1 MATFTTYDAV
11 GIREELADVIYNISP
26 EETPFISNVGR
37 KSVANTL
44 FEFQTDS
51 LASVDTTNAVIEGA
65 SASASDASA
74 TATKRMQN
82 YTQISRKV
90 VSISGTEE
98 VVNKA
103 GRNSELSY
111 QLAKKSSELK
121 RDMEA
126 ILTRNQAADAGDSSN
141 ARNTASLEAWLRTN
155 TNRGSGGTTDGANPT
170 LSGTTSGY
178 PNAAATDASNDAL
191 REFTETLLKDVIQS
205 VWTEGG
211 DPSILMVGPT
221 QKQKASTFAGIAAQ
235 RYMAP
240 SDAPTTIVGSAE
252 IYISDFG
259 SISIVPNRFQ
269 RDRTAFVLD
278 PEYASVNYL
287 RDFEVVDLAR
297 VGDSESKL
305 LQCEYG
311 LEVSNEAAH
320 GLIADIDVTA

>member
-1 MATFTTYDAV
+1 
-11 GIREELADVIYNISP
+11 
-26 EETPFISNVGR
+26 
-37 KSVANTL
+37 
-44 FEFQTDS
+44 
-51 LASVDTTNAVIEGA
+51 VIEGA
-65 SASASDASA
+65 GATASDASA

-191 REFTETLLKDVIQS
+191 REFTETLLKDVISS

-240 SDAPTTIVGSAE
+240 NDGPTTIIGAADV
-252 IYISDFG
+252 YVSDFG
-259 SISIVPNRFQ
+259 SIQVVPNRFQ
-269 RDRTAFVLD
+269 RDRSAFVLD

-297 VGDSESKL
+297 VGDSEQKL
-305 LQCEYG
+305 VQVEYG
-311 LEVSNEAAH
+311 LEISNEAAH
-320 GLIADIDVTA
+320 GVIADIDVTA

>member
-1 MATFTTYDAV
+1 M
-11 GIREELADVIYNISP
+11 
-26 EETPFISNVGR
+26 
-37 KSVANTL
+37 

-65 SASASDASA
+65 GATASDASA

-155 TNRGSGGTTDGANPT
+155 TSRSTAGTTDGANPT

-178 PNAAATDASNDAL
+178 PNAAATDASNDGL

-221 QKQKASTFAGIAAQ
+221 QKQKASTFTGIASQ

-240 SDAPTTIVGSAE
+240 NDGPTTIIGAAD

-259 SISIVPNRFQ
+259 SVSIVPNRFQ
-269 RDRTAFVLD
+269 RDRSAFVLD

-297 VGDSESKL
+297 VGDSEQKL
-305 LQCEYG
+305 VQVEYG
-311 LEVSNEAAH
+311 LEISNEAAH
-320 GLIADIDVTA
+320 GVVADIDVTA

>member
-1 MATFTTYDAV
+1 M
-11 GIREELADVIYNISP
+11 
-26 EETPFISNVGR
+26 
-37 KSVANTL
+37 

-51 LASVDTTNAVIEGA
+51 LASVDTTNAVVEGA
-65 SASASDASA
+65 GATASDASA

-155 TNRGSGGTTDGANPT
+155 TSRSTAGTTDGANPT

-178 PNAAATDASNDAL
+178 PNAAATDASNDGL

-221 QKQKASTFAGIAAQ
+221 QKQKASTFTGIASQ

-240 SDAPTTIVGSAE
+240 NDGPTTIIGAAD

-259 SISIVPNRFQ
+259 SVSIVPNRFQ
-269 RDRTAFVLD
+269 RDRSAFVLD

-297 VGDSESKL
+297 VGDSEQKL
-305 LQCEYG
+305 VQVEYG
-311 LEVSNEAAH
+311 LEISNEAAH
-320 GLIADIDVTA
+320 GVIADIDVTA

>member
-1 MATFTTYDAV
+1 M
-11 GIREELADVIYNISP
+11 
-26 EETPFISNVGR
+26 
-37 KSVANTL
+37 
-44 FEFQTDS
+44 
-51 LASVDTTNAVIEGA
+51 ASVDTANAVIEGA

-191 REFTETLLKDVIQS
+191 REFTETLLKDVISS

-240 SDAPTTIVGSAE
+240 NDGPTTIIGAADV
-252 IYISDFG
+252 YVSDFG
-259 SISIVPNRFQ
+259 SIQVVPNRFQ
-269 RDRTAFVLD
+269 RDRSAFVLD

-297 VGDSESKL
+297 VGDSEQKL
-305 LQCEYG
+305 VQVEYG
-311 LEVSNEAAH
+311 LEISNEAAH
-320 GLIADIDVTA
+320 GVIADIDVTA